1 MIINNNSGVRCLPKR
16 FIWPRAAVAS
26 VYFLPVFLVVSV
38 SFFQKGWKIFTV
50 VECYTLG
57 ATPGSVFQSSWSFF
71 CLRNEGNSVI
81 TRGIRFFSPWKPNI
95 LTLKTEI
102 LTKIDFFFC
111 KFWPQKPKIFDR
123 NGLFVDKL
131 THKLTYFNLNNQ
143 NCDKK
148 MDFFVI
154 LTYKWTNIGNFDLK
168 NPIMW

>member
-81 TRGIRFFSPWKPNI
+81 TRGIRFFSLENPTFWPWKPKFWQKLTFFFVSFDPRNPKYLIEMDFLLTNWLINWLI
-95 LTLKTEI
+95 LTLIIKI
-102 LTKIDFFFC
+102 VTK
-111 KFWPQKPKIFDR
+111 
-123 NGLFVDKL
+123 
-131 THKLTYFNLNNQ
+131 
-143 NCDKK
+143 
-148 MDFFVI
+148 
-154 LTYKWTNIGNFDLK
+154 KWTFL
-168 NPIMW
+168 